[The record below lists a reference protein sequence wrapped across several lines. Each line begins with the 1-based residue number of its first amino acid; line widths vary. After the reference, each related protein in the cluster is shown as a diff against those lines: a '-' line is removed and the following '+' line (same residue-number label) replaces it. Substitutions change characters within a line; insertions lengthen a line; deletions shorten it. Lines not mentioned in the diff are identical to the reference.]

1 MRNILLVGTLAAGLL
16 LAAAGCAH
24 NPIVG
29 DGVVRSDLFY
39 GDVGIT
45 GNGATVTIQ
54 RGSKVHKLSVIGNDC
69 NITVE
74 DGVTMYKIEFWGKN
88 NTVSLPDDLVVHTA
102 QVGANQIIRRPR
114 QTRPTTEYEEPA
126 RTPWPPPTTPPVEPE
141 TTPPASGSEFDRDST
156 IPASDGFPYRP
167 PPTIYPADPYSGTP
181 EEL

>member
-1 MRNILLVGTLAAGLL
+1 MRTIVLATLTAGVI

-29 DGVVRSDLFY
+29 DGAVRSDLFY

-88 NTVSLPDDLVVHTA
+88 NTVSLPDDLVVHTT

-114 QTRPTTEYEEPA
+114 QPRPATELEESAPV
-126 RTPWPPPTTPPVEPE
+126 PWPPATI
-141 TTPPASGSEFDRDST
+141 PPAEPQPAPITPNSEVERDST
-156 IPASDGFPYRP
+156 IPAADEFPYSP
-167 PPTIYPADPYSGTP
+167 PPTIRPGEEVRNTT